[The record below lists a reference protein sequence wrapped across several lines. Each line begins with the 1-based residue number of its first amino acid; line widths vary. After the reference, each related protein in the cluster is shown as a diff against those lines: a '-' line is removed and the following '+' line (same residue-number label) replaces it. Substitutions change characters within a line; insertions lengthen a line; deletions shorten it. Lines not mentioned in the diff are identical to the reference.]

1 MSRSLL
7 LGFLA
12 GFGLYHDLPD
22 SVRVVAGTGFC
33 GAFTTFSTFTFE
45 TIRLI
50 EDGAHAE
57 AARNVAGTVV
67 VGALAADASL
77 ALAAL
82 I

>member
-1 MSRSLL
+1 MSL

-12 GFGLYHDLPD
+12 GLGLYHDLPD

-33 GAFTTFSTFTFE
+33 GAFTTVSTFTFE

-50 EDGAHAE
+50 EERAHAE
-57 AARNVAGTVV
+57 AARNVADTVV
-67 VGALAADASL
+67 VGALAAGGGL